1 MHRLRAI
8 TPLNFTLDYAIID
21 MKFSIV
27 IIVFLLVSGGLSKQ
41 VKAQRYLSTNRTVR
55 LYKVLDVSLSS
66 TSAVFD
72 FSALTD
78 YDNGIYK
85 TGMITATV
93 KANVPWKL
101 TLTLSNNILS
111 PQITATPMPATV
123 IGIKA
128 SSSGTY
134 TNVQNN
140 APFFVQNNRGL
151 YVVPFDLRALPAFQ
165 YQTQEYVG
173 DFYFT
178 ISDQ

>member
-1 MHRLRAI
+1 
-8 TPLNFTLDYAIID
+8 
-21 MKFSIV
+21 MK
-27 IIVFLLVSGGLSKQ
+27 LSKLIIYFLAFSALISIE
-41 VKAQRYLSTNRTVR
+41 VKSQRYLSTNRTIS
-55 LYKVLDVSLSS
+55 LYKVLDLSLTN

-85 TGMITATV
+85 AGMVTATV

-101 TLTLSNNILS
+101 TLTVSNITLS
-111 PQITATPMPATV
+111 PQITPTPMPATV

-128 SSSGTY
+128 SSAGTY

-140 APFFVQNNRGL
+140 TPFSVANNRGL
-151 YVVPFDLRALPAFQ
+151 YTVPFDLRALPGFQ

>member
-1 MHRLRAI
+1 ML
-8 TPLNFTLDYAIID
+8 F
-21 MKFSIV
+21 
-27 IIVFLLVSGGLSKQ
+27 FLFFACALSAKL
-41 VKAQRYLSTNRTVR
+41 KAQRYLSTSRTINV
-55 LYKVLDVSLSS
+55 YKVLDVSLGNTSS
-66 TSAVFD
+66 VFD

-78 YDNGIYK
+78 YDNGIFK
-85 TGMITATV
+85 LGMITATV

-101 TLTLSNNILS
+101 TLTVSNNILS
-111 PQITATPMPATV
+111 PQITATPMPASV

-128 SSSGTY
+128 STTGTY

-140 APFFVQNNRGL
+140 TPFSVQNNRGL

-165 YQTQEYVG
+165 YQTQEYIG